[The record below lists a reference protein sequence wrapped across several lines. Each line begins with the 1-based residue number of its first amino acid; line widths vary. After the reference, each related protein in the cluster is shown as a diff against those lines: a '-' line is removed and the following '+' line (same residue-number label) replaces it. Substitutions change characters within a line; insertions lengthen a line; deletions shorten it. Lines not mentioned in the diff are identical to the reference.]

1 MDLYYYMLV
10 MAVMETIGKD
20 FEKNNLN
27 LSEESWQPF
36 DANEYK
42 KQLNLLE
49 KRKNAA
55 QKAQQRELEGKIGQ
69 LFENGD
75 KNIDSADKREKVQEF
90 IRNNC
95 SEPIEWVDRIVQFEG
110 LVWLLIES
118 AENENLPEVKESIEK
133 WNAKDKRIYELPAY
147 KELIEKWFVL
157 PSDVRTYYDS
167 ANREPVYHLW
177 VDYNVKAGTEVKSMY
192 DWKVVE
198 SWLDGGL
205 WHKVIIEHTMPDW
218 TKFYSLYGHLGSES
232 LPGIW
237 DEVKKG
243 MKIWE
248 VWKPFTKENW
258 DWEEHLHFQIM
269 ENVDSDRW
277 YYGLKEEE
285 IKEEEKEKGR
295 ELKDEEKVELAMEKT
310 KNYNVLESFGK

>member
-1 MDLYYYMLV
+1 MIFALFLFVCIIGVVYIV
-10 MAVMETIGKD
+10 MYCAMVMETFGRD
-20 FEKNNLN
+20 LEKISK
-27 LSEESWQPF
+27 LSENLWQSFDESEYEEQISWINTENDLAKE
-36 DANEYK
+36 DAKLKVE
-42 KQLNLLE
+42 NL
-49 KRKNAA
+49 KSK
-55 QKAQQRELEGKIGQ
+55 
-69 LFENGD
+69 LFEDSD
-75 KNIDSADKREKVQEF
+75 KPEKVQEF

-95 SEPIEWVDRIVQFEG
+95 SEPIEWVDKIVPFNE
-110 LVWLLIES
+110 LVQILIKS
-118 AENENLPEVKESIEK
+118 AEDQNLSEVKENIEQ

-147 KELIEKWFVL
+147 KELIEKWFIL

-198 SWLDGGL
+198 SWLDGWL

-218 TKFYSLYGHLGSES
+218 TKFYSLYGHLGSRD

-248 VWKPFTKENW
+248 VWMPFTEENW

-269 ENVDSDRW
+269 ENIDSKKW
-277 YYGLKEEE
+277 YS
-285 IKEEEKEKGR
+285 
-295 ELKDEEKVELAMEKT
+295 KVEWEW
-310 KNYNVLESFGK
+310 NYDVLKSFGKK